1 MGTLLKPQFYC
12 KIPEANLERTR
23 SMKELLDKCYG
34 RVYWLRKRSRNERTL
49 RVRETGNEVE
59 MKRGRG
65 RGQLMATEVIDVSA
79 FTKCDV

>member
-1 MGTLLKPQFYC
+1 
-12 KIPEANLERTR
+12 
-23 SMKELLDKCYG
+23 MKELLDKCYG

-59 MKRGRG
+59 MKRGRR